1 MLYTVF
7 FDPYGTDDLVE
18 EIDHRPTEAEEHM
31 FAQAH
36 GYQYAGCIEASSPE
50 EALRIAEYDFEG
62 GGCIA

>member
-7 FDPYGTDDLVE
+7 FDPYGTDDIAE
-18 EIDHRPTEAEEHM
+18 AIDHQPTEAEEQV

-36 GYQYAGCIEASSPE
+36 GYQYAGCVEAESPE
-50 EALRIAEYDFEG
+50 EALRIAAIDFEG